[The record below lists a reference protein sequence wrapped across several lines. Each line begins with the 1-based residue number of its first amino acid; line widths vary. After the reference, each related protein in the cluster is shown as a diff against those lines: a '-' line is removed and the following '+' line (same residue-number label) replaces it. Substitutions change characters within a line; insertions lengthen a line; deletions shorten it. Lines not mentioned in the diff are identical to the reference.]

1 VSLSLSGSPA
11 YTVRLE
17 AFEGPLDL
25 LLHLIRREEMDV
37 YDIPIARITQQYL
50 EHIETLADL
59 DLDTASEFLLMAA
72 TLMDIKSRMLLP
84 RPVESEFIDE
94 EAQADP
100 RQELVR
106 RLLEYRRYK
115 EAAEHLAD
123 RAAVARRAHSRYGG
137 PGGPL
142 PPSGGGVGQGRPGPG
157 EPAGGIAGAAE
168 SVAGAGSGEGLLASL
183 VSALGE
189 VVREF
194 DQRPPGEIVRET
206 LTVADKIAEL
216 VSALLE
222 AKDRGLDFLAFLRR
236 ARSRRAAVVIFL
248 ALLELVRQ
256 GRVRLT
262 QERPF
267 GPVLVWAQTG
277 IEHWGWPGRD

>member
-1 VSLSLSGSPA
+1 MPENSNPYCEVSLPVPLDRPFTYRLPETLRHRVQPGCRLLVPFGSRKLTGIVLRCHDQPA
-11 YTVRLE
+11 EGVTRE
-17 AFEGPLDL
+17 AFRLVDEEPVFS
-25 LLHLIRREEMDV
+25 EEM
-37 YDIPIARITQQYL
+37 
-50 EHIETLADL
+50 LAL
-59 DLDTASEFLLMAA
+59 
-72 TLMDIKSRMLLP
+72 
-84 RPVESEFIDE
+84 
-94 EAQADP
+94 
-100 RQELVR
+100 
-106 RLLEYRRYK
+106 
-115 EAAEHLAD
+115 
-123 RAAVARRAHSRYGG
+123 
-137 PGGPL
+137 
-142 PPSGGGVGQGRPGPG
+142 GRW
-157 EPAGGIAGAAE
+157 IAGYYCAP
-168 SVAGAGSGEGLLASL
+168 
-183 VSALGE
+183 LGE
-189 VVREF
+189 VLREF

-248 ALLELVRQ
+248 ALLELMRQ

>member
-1 VSLSLSGSPA
+1 MPLSLSGSPA

-115 EAAEHLAD
+115 EAAEQLAD

-157 EPAGGIAGAAE
+157 EPVGGIAGA
-168 SVAGAGSGEGLLASL
+168 SGAGSGEGLLASL

-189 VVREF
+189 VLREF

-248 ALLELVRQ
+248 ALLELMRQ

>member
-1 VSLSLSGSPA
+1 MPLSLSGSPA

-189 VVREF
+189 VLREF